1 MNDIQEIMNNLEMI
15 EKRKKR
21 KKTMKDIFIGV
32 KVNKTTKPKKIK
44 NRY

>member
-1 MNDIQEIMNNLEMI
+1 MNDIQEIMKNLEMI

-32 KVNKTTKPKKIK
+32 KPKKTITK
-44 NRY
+44 KY